1 MYTHPC
7 AHTHTH
13 AKTEELEHS
22 FRSHLFGT
30 MCQGTGR
37 GFNLNGDFLIN
48 LDYFLVENVT
58 PGSREHPRE
67 TELSEGLPSIGQV
80 LQGVGDLTLAQYHV
94 TTAWTDGGAIAK
106 CAGAVC

>member
-1 MYTHPC
+1 MET
-7 AHTHTH
+7 
-13 AKTEELEHS
+13 
-22 FRSHLFGT
+22 
-30 MCQGTGR
+30 
-37 GFNLNGDFLIN
+37 FLIN
-48 LDYFLVENVT
+48 LDYFLVENGT

-80 LQGVGDLTLAQYHV
+80 LQGAGDL